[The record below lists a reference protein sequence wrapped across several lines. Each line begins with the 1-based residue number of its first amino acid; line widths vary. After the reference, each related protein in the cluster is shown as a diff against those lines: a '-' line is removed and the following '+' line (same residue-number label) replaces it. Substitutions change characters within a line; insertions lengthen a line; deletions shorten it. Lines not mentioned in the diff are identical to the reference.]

1 MKTCEWTPKR
11 RSRALGLIKGG
22 RHSLSEISQITNIP
36 KGTLGDLKK
45 RDTPLSKAR
54 TGRPHKLSERAKRAI
69 ERLIRQ
75 SYKTRRLSAKSII
88 QNLQLEVCESTIK
101 LALKDMGYRHC
112 IARRQAYLNKK
123 NRKRCLQFA
132 RRHRHLTVE
141 DWKSYIFTD
150 EMGVKAGIEKVSQD
164 WV

>member
-22 RHSLSEISQITNIP
+22 RHSLSEISQIINIS

-54 TGRPHKLSERAKRAI
+54 TGRPYKLSERAKRAI

-75 SYKTRRLSAKSII
+75 SYKTRHLSAKFII
-88 QNLQLEVCESTIK
+88 QDLQLEVCESTIK
-101 LALKDMGYRHC
+101 LALKDLGYRHY
-112 IARRQAYLNKK
+112 IARRRTYLTKK
-123 NRKRCLQFA
+123 DRKHCLQFA
-132 RRHRHLTVE
+132 RRYKHLT
-141 DWKSYIFTD
+141 
-150 EMGVKAGIEKVSQD
+150 
-164 WV
+164 